1 MNVFMP
7 NGDAPRRAAELE
19 HLGALLIRL
28 GSRSL
33 AYFGAVATEIGLP
46 PPVAMALQRIDPA
59 RPGPMHEL
67 AGAMGCDPSYVTWL
81 ADQLEAKGLAERQ
94 PASSDRRVK
103 VLALTP
109 AGVAV
114 REQVLN
120 RLAQVPFPL
129 ESLSSTEAASLS
141 QLFTRLLGDEPAAGA
156 DQCPAGA
163 VRPHLANHQRTVG
176 PALAACP
183 AGAEDPV

>member
-1 MNVFMP
+1 MNSRVP
-7 NGDAPRRAAELE
+7 NGDAARRSPELDN
-19 HLGALLIRL
+19 LAALLIRL
-28 GSRSL
+28 GGRSL

-46 PPVAMALQRIDPA
+46 PPVTMALQRIDPA

-94 PASSDRRVK
+94 LATYDRRVK

-109 AGVAV
+109 AGMAV
-114 REQVLN
+114 REQVLD

-141 QLFTRLLGDEPAAGA
+141 ELLARLLGDELAAGA
-156 DQCPAGA
+156 DQCAVA
-163 VRPHLANHQRTVG
+163 VRPQLADHQRTVG
-176 PALAACP
+176 PTLTPSGAASV
-183 AGAEDPV
+183 EQD